1 MVGVT
6 QTVANLGDALGLFV
20 QSPSVRSIYRANIAI
35 SHGVWEEHA
44 LLCCRAQLWSTT
56 VFGSLNILPAAWNGS
71 SLAAVAP
78 LAGWKMRGTIGQQC
92 GAVGVMA
99 TFVSTNE
106 SSLSSRKR
114 EDVSRDTLC
123 IVWSSLC
130 GTIRDCLCTRHW
142 IRHLMLAV
150 SMLAVL
156 PYKGVKSWEWFS
168 LRSSIFSDVLLAA
181 QAQGLILRYICMSV
195 GLWLIH

>member
-1 MVGVT
+1 MSPVHTWVQADCNYSRCMMVGVT

-20 QSPSVRSIYRANIAI
+20 QSLSVCSIYRANIGI

-44 LLCCRAQLWSTT
+44 LLCYRAQLWSTT

-78 LAGWKMRGTIGQQC
+78 LAGWKMRGTVGQQC

-106 SSLSSRKR
+106 SILSSRKR
-114 EDVSRDTLC
+114 RTSPGTLC
-123 IVWSSLC
+123 ALC
-130 GTIRDCLCTRHW
+130 GRLC
-142 IRHLMLAV
+142 
-150 SMLAVL
+150 
-156 PYKGVKSWEWFS
+156 
-168 LRSSIFSDVLLAA
+168 
-181 QAQGLILRYICMSV
+181 V
-195 GLWLIH
+195 GLGIVCA